1 MELEPEEQ
9 KSVDEMTTE
18 ELRAALLDD
27 LYAAAFSGMPAVLSE
42 EDDIRNADEEKLRRM
57 ASYYGY

>member
-1 MELEPEEQ
+1 MDMEEE
-9 KSVDEMTTE
+9 KSVEEMTTE

-42 EDDIRNADEEKLRRM
+42 EEEIRSADDAKLRRM

>member
-1 MELEPEEQ
+1 MEMDQEEQ
-9 KSVDEMTTE
+9 KSVDEMDTE
-18 ELRAALLDD
+18 ELRNFLLDD

-42 EDDIRNADEEKLRRM
+42 EDRIREADDGELRRM